1 MNPTFS
7 TLDQS
12 NGQHLIQFDANNL
25 KSSLNKMITN
35 KPDEHHFMLKGNL
48 PCFTLPGRPPPDF
61 PLALPLVHP
70 NLPSFYP
77 NLVASYRVRDTP
89 VNLPLLLL
97 SYWKKEGDDFRVRV
111 VAKASSTIYNLRIL
125 SKVKKHFFTIL

>member
-1 MNPTFS
+1 MNR
-7 TLDQS
+7 
-12 NGQHLIQFDANNL
+12 
-25 KSSLNKMITN
+25 KS
-35 KPDEHHFMLKGNL
+35 
-48 PCFTLPGRPPPDF
+48 
-61 PLALPLVHP
+61 ALEKVETQKERIIPLVTQYHP

-125 SKVKKHFFTIL
+125 SKVKKAFFHNSVNANFLQGKIRRLSI